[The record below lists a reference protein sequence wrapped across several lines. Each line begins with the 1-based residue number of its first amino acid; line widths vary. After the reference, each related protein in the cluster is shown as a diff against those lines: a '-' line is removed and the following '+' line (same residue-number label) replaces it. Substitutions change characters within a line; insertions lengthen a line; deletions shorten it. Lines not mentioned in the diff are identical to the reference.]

1 MKRTILALC
10 LAFPMILKA
19 SGPSAEELALA
30 KARNNGAQAKE
41 CLRVVDQDGMPVPDA
56 KIEGG
61 LQTGGGYNDYMP
73 IQGATDTNGEF
84 VVQGKCT
91 NRIRCGIT
99 KDGYYASE
107 FVLPNYAYRHSFK
120 DGKWIPYGSQH
131 TVALKKI
138 IDPVN
143 LSHPNPSR
151 KENPDVSAW
160 HGYDLE
166 QCEWLPPYGCGR
178 HADML
183 VRIITD
189 YADSHDFKV
198 SMEISFTN
206 NPFAGAYLL
215 RKDPYS
221 EMKSIYRADT
231 NAEYKASFEYLQ
243 EEHPIIH
250 REPIVYVQGVN
261 KTDTRLD
268 RDSYLVFRTRTKVDQ
283 DGNLVSAHYGKIY
296 GPWEIFRA
304 MHAYGV
310 YFNTKENDTN
320 IEDIETA
327 EHSRMLQ
334 RQREAPPYKKKRKSL
349 WPF

>member
-1 MKRTILALC
+1 MKSTIVMLFF
-10 LAFPMILKA
+10 AFPLILNA
-19 SGPSAEELALA
+19 VGPSAEELALA
-30 KARNNGAQAKE
+30 KARNSGAEAKE
-41 CLRVVDQDGMPVPDA
+41 YLRVVDQDGVPVFGA
-56 KIEGG
+56 KIDGG
-61 LQTGGGYNDYMP
+61 LQTGGGYNDYTP
-73 IQGATDTNGEF
+73 IRGATDTNGEF

-99 KDGYYASE
+99 KEGYYASE
-107 FVLPNYAYRHSFK
+107 FVLPNYAYRHTFK
-120 DGKWIPYGSQH
+120 DGKWKPYGSQH
-131 TVALKKI
+131 TVVLKKI
-138 IDPVN
+138 IAPVD
-143 LSHPNPSR
+143 LTHPNPQR
-151 KENPDVSAW
+151 RQNPDVSAW

-183 VRIITD
+183 VRITTNFV
-189 YADSHDFKV
+189 DSHDFKV

-215 RKDPYS
+215 KKDPCS
-221 EMKSIYRADT
+221 EMKSIYKADT
-231 NAEYKASFEYLQ
+231 NAEYKTSFEYLH

-268 RDSYLVFRTRTKVDQ
+268 RDSYLVFRTRTKIDR
-283 DGNLVSAHYGKIY
+283 DGNLESAHYGKIY

-310 YFNTKENDTN
+310 YFNPEPNN
-320 IEDIETA
+320 NNLEDIETA
-327 EHSRMLQ
+327 EHSCMLQ
-334 RQREAPPYKKKRKSL
+334 RQREEPPYKKKRKSL